1 MLQPVFTLTDPYLNL
16 FRGVIPPLFG
26 LDFSPILAFF
36 LLNLLSNATAAVGCE
51 IPPGLANHNPF
62 PPSKGV
68 NSRRVAFPKSRAEP
82 NQVSMNL

>member
-1 MLQPVFTLTDPYLNL
+1 LTDPYLNL

-62 PPSKGV
+62 QSTKGV
-68 NSRRVAFPKSRAEP
+68 TGHRVALPKSRAEP
-82 NQVSMNL
+82 NQLSLNL